1 MLLKIIFKDPYDY
14 FSLMDLKYPQIWYW
28 REDLISLNHLF
39 CQNIKLKYTKYK
51 RARLNSF
58 CKIYIG
64 ESLSM
69 FHLSTRLTIWTLLSR
84 CLHARAHWNHWAR
97 ACKHRL
103 KRVQIVSL
111 AHQSRNSPHLLSSSQ
126 FCPRR
131 FHRAIG
137 CKWKTTTFFHFIQSS
152 QVL

>member
-51 RARLNSF
+51 RARLYSF

-69 FHLSTRLTIWTLLSR
+69 FHLSRRVKFNCTNLKLAPRNLLIFQLDRPNLRLWIVAFTNLRDMETYVIEAVDSKTRVKFEVAVLMVFWD
-84 CLHARAHWNHWAR
+84 CLWM
-97 ACKHRL
+97 
-103 KRVQIVSL
+103 
-111 AHQSRNSPHLLSSSQ
+111 
-126 FCPRR
+126 
-131 FHRAIG
+131 IG
-137 CKWKTTTFFHFIQSS
+137 LFYS
-152 QVL
+152 